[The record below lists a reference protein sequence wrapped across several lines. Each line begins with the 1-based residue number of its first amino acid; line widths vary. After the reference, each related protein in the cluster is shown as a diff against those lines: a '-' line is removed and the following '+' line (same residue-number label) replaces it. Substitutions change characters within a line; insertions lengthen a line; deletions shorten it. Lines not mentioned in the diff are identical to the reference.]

1 MKADLGGSAGS
12 PDRYRQGLY
21 ADRPSLLY
29 FHPPLQLTLFLSIFF
44 PLFLEGLNA
53 FESLW
58 INIYP
63 PLYQFARFFPI
74 DLACNLFLYF

>member
-1 MKADLGGSAGS
+1 MKADLRGSAGS
-12 PDRYRQGLY
+12 PDRYRQGLS
-21 ADRPSLLY
+21 ADKPSLL
-29 FHPPLQLTLFLSIFF
+29 FPPASPTYPVFVFF
-44 PLFLEGLNA
+44 FFFLFLEGLNA

>member
-1 MKADLGGSAGS
+1 MKADLRGSARS
-12 PDRYRQGLY
+12 PDRYRQGLSE
-21 ADRPSLLY
+21 DRPSLSC
-29 FHPPLQLTLFLSIFF
+29 FHPPLQLTLFLPFF
-44 PLFLEGLNA
+44 FLFLEGLNA